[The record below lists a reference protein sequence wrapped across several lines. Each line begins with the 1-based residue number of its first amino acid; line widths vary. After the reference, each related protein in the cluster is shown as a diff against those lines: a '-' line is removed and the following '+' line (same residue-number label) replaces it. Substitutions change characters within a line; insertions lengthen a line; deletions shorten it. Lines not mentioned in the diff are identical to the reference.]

1 MLSRILD
8 IPVMAGCPTPK
19 SVSRAAFLR
28 SLGLSA
34 ATLSALYFS
43 GCSKSADVSP
53 APTDGT
59 NSQAVATGNTDPVV
73 GEINFTLDLTKTEN
87 AKLKTKGQFVTA
99 GAVVVANT
107 VNGTFVALLND
118 CTHDGG
124 PLWYRASQN
133 DFLCQWHGGEF
144 NIDGSVKMA
153 PPSRPEQTFKT
164 TLSADGNTLQVVEV

>member
-1 MLSRILD
+1 
-8 IPVMAGCPTPK
+8 MAGYPTPR
-19 SVSRAAFLR
+19 SISRAAFLR

-34 ATLSALYFS
+34 ATLSTLYFS

-53 APTDGT
+53 SPVDGT
-59 NSQAVATGNTDPVV
+59 NSQAVATGNTDPVA
-73 GEINFTLDLTKTEN
+73 GKINFSLDLTQPEN
-87 AKLKTKGQFVTA
+87 AKLKSKGQFLTA

-107 VNGTFVALLND
+107 VKGTFVALLND

-124 PLWYRASQN
+124 PLSYRASQN
-133 DFLCQWHGGEF
+133 DFVCQWHGGEF

-153 PPSRPEQTFKT
+153 PPSRPEQTFNT